1 RAETLRH
8 GFHDRHRQGAMTDI
22 VSAALSA
29 LAGLDIRGLSG
40 GILDFV
46 FFYPLFMSYV
56 WTAGGLY
63 YYFYWERR
71 TSGPD
76 DPPVFDDPPLVSLLV
91 PCFNEGDNVDET
103 IAGLAAQRYP
113 NT

>member
-1 RAETLRH
+1 TSAWAGLAAHTGPPGLHHTGHRNGYRAETLRH

-76 DPPVFDDPPLVSLLV
+76 DP
-91 PCFNEGDNVDET
+91 
-103 IAGLAAQRYP
+103 
-113 NT
+113 